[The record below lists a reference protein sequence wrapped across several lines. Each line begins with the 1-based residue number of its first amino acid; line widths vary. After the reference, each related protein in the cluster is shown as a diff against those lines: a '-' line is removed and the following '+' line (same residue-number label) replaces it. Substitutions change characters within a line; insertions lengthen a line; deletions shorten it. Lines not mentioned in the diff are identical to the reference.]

1 MFLPRPEKM
10 KKISLTAFL
19 LLMLLHAYAQQVKN
33 FSLKNVT
40 NGQDVSLE
48 TYPSCEGLLII
59 FSSNSCPYDE
69 HYRDRIKRLSS
80 EIGEKIPLLLVNSNT
95 EPAESID
102 NMVKKAKELG
112 LKVPYLADKEQELM
126 KQLGATKNPHAFLLK
141 NSNGKFVVVYSGSID
156 DNAQVEADVK
166 HAYLKDAID
175 IMLANQT
182 ITTPEVRPTG
192 CTIRR
197 KS

>member
-1 MFLPRPEKM
+1 ML
-10 KKISLTAFL
+10 KKSFLTAFL
-19 LLMLLHAYAQQVKN
+19 LMCLFQAQSQQVQN
-33 FSLKNVT
+33 FSLKNVV
-40 NGQDVSLE
+40 NGQDVSLD
-48 TYPSCEGLLII
+48 TYPSCEGLLVI

-69 HYRDRIKRLSS
+69 HYRNRIKKLSADLS
-80 EIGEKIPLLLVNSNT
+80 EKIPVLLVNSNT
-95 EPAESID
+95 EPAESVD
-102 NMVKKAKELG
+102 NMIRKAQQTGMKI
-112 LKVPYLADKEQELM
+112 PYLADKEQVLM
-126 KQLGATKNPHAFLLK
+126 QQLGATKNPQAFLLK
-141 NSNGKFVVVYSGSID
+141 NTNGKFTIVYSGAID

-192 CTIRR
+192 CTIRK

>member
-1 MFLPRPEKM
+1 MI
-10 KKISLTAFL
+10 KKIFLTAFL
-19 LLMLLHAYAQQVKN
+19 LITLTHGYSQQVQN
-33 FSLKNVT
+33 FSLKNVI
-40 NGQDVSLE
+40 NGQDVSLD

-59 FSSNSCPYDE
+59 FTSNSCPYDE
-69 HYRDRIKRLSS
+69 HYRKRVAKLSG
-80 EIGEKIPLLLVNSNT
+80 ELTEKIPVLLVNSNT
-95 EPAESID
+95 EPAESVD
-102 NMVKKAKELG
+102 NMIKKAQQIG
-112 LKVPYLADKEQELM
+112 MKVPYLADKEQVLM
-126 KQLGATKNPHAFLLK
+126 QALGATKNPQAFLLK
-141 NSNGKFVVVYSGSID
+141 NNSGKFTVVYSGAID

-197 KS
+197 KG

>member
-1 MFLPRPEKM
+1 M
-10 KKISLTAFL
+10 KKISLTAFFLACL
-19 LLMLLHAYAQQVKN
+19 LQAYAQQVAN

-40 NGQDVSLE
+40 NGQDVSLD

-69 HYRDRIKRLSS
+69 HYRNRIKKLST
-80 EIGEKIPLLLVNSNT
+80 EIGEKVPLLLVNSNT
-95 EPAESID
+95 EPAESVD
-102 NMVKKAKELG
+102 NMVKKARELG
-112 LKVPYLADKEQELM
+112 LKVPYLADKEQVLM
-126 KQLGATKNPHAFLLK
+126 KQLGATKNPQAFLLK
-141 NSNGKFVVVYSGSID
+141 NTNGKFVVVYSGSID

-197 KS
+197 KT